1 MSKYSFKATAVATA
15 VTGALMAVSASAAT
29 ELVTSPALKQAFE
42 TSQKSKLE
50 QIKEVRSDA
59 YLVVLKQ
66 TTAADLI
73 EQGNYT
79 VDAARATYAAI
90 EQAQADL
97 SNELMQLDA
106 TAKIYGSTKLLAPA
120 LIVAASDATL
130 SAIKLNSNVAR
141 VLPLRDF
148 ELHVADVNDYIN
160 AAPVNESGNTAAGQK
175 VAVLDTGIDYT
186 HKVFGG
192 EGTVEAYEAAQADP
206 ASVSWPQGQVVGG
219 FDYMRNDADPI
230 ENDQDFPG
238 SDEGYTS
245 HGTSV
250 SHSVTGIAPDVELL
264 VYSVCGGGC
273 PFAAQVNALEAAM
286 DPNGDGDLSDR
297 ADVINMSLGGEFGD
311 TYTED
316 GTQYLIQRA
325 VRLGTNMVISAGN
338 DGDHP
343 FRIGGP
349 STTPNALSVGAMTH
363 PTLEQANPTA
373 MMAGVDVVVQPA
385 SFGPQGA
392 FEGSMVLG
400 EIVYPGDVAETED
413 VNEAEGCDGVDA
425 DNNPTN
431 PYAGMDFT
439 GKTVLIDRGS
449 CAFTEKVLN
458 AQEQGAEHVLIANN
472 NDDGTPAPMGGFD
485 AAVTIRSFGLT
496 FADGAAIKEAITAGS
511 TDTLDINIEMVNVAG
526 AVAGFSS
533 RGPSMDGLL
542 KPEITAPGTSI
553 MVAATGTQD
562 QLAPATGT
570 SFSGPITAG
579 AVALVREARP
589 ELSAHEVKAI
599 LMNTADLN
607 VTVDPVSLNP
617 DSPLAPISLIGAG
630 LVDVEKAIASPTVAM
645 VHHPEFDTKQA
656 ALSFGFDVLD
666 EVTSYTK
673 TVEVNNHSDE
683 DRMYEL
689 SMNARYANDA
699 ETGALSWDFPSELK
713 VPAGESVEFEVTVTI
728 DPARLPMWMLENPQ
742 SADDLVPRADAL
754 TMAEFDGAL
763 VFNDLFAPGENNL
776 QLVYHVL
783 PKAFVGGDLDMV
795 EMDGEKFVKVT
806 NTGYEPLNL
815 SAEMLIGSN
824 DRTDAPFNVKA
835 ASANLYGADW
845 CESGIM
851 LTATMQLAGELTHLR
866 QAGYE
871 FMFDADNDGVY
882 DFGIGNY
889 NDVGRSA
896 AVPGRSRTA
905 GGAVVD
911 GATQWA
917 IITGGAFHTTGGDS
931 VTLSACTEDLGLG
944 EMAFGDMFTVKAAT
958 GYASYTLGIWAET
971 DSLTGT
977 IPFGINP
984 ARFVNESGEEVREL
998 GMGESA
1004 YIDASWPVSVNNGLN
1019 QIVAVA
1025 DADMMDEVI
1034 ESRNNHA
1041 PMIEERQTFY
1051 TDENVELGTVIGML
1065 AHSDED
1071 GDIVDIMVSGT
1082 NLVDVN
1088 ANGEIVVTGEID
1100 YEYDRD
1106 FRFTATAVD
1115 AKGNYSDPVEVE
1127 IRVNNVKGGDDND
1140 DAFSGS
1146 LAWLALLAAPFAA
1159 LRRRKQK

>member
-15 VTGALMAVSASAAT
+15 VTGALMAASASAELAT
-29 ELVTSPALKQAFE
+29 NSSLNQAFE
-42 TSQKSKLE
+42 SSQKSKLE
-50 QIKEVRSDA
+50 QIQEVRSDA

-73 EQGNYT
+73 EQGNYSA
-79 VDAARATYAAI
+79 DAARATYAAI

-120 LIVAASDATL
+120 LIVAASDVTL

-148 ELHVADVNDYIN
+148 ELHVADVNEYLN
-160 AAPVNESGNTAAGQK
+160 AAPVNAGGNTAAGQK

-192 EGTVEAYEAAQADP
+192 EGTVEAYEAAQSDP
-206 ASVSWPQGQVVGG
+206 ASVAWPQGQVQGG
-219 FDYMRNDADPI
+219 YDFMRDDADPI
-230 ENDQDFPG
+230 ENDPNF
-238 SDEGYTS
+238 SEGDATS

-250 SHSVTGIAPDVELL
+250 SHSVTGIAPDVELF

-297 ADVINMSLGGEFGD
+297 VDVINMSLGGEFGD

-325 VRLGTNMVISAGN
+325 VRLGTNVVISAGN

-363 PTLEQANPTA
+363 PTLEEANPSATL
-373 MMAGVDVVVQPA
+373 AGEAVVVQPA

-400 EIVYPGDVAETED
+400 QIVYPGDNADTAD
-413 VNEAEGCDGVDA
+413 VNEAEGCDGDDGEGNA
-425 DNNPTN
+425 TN
-431 PYAGMDFT
+431 PFAGMDFT

-458 AQEQGAEHVLIANN
+458 AQEMGAEFVLIANAT
-472 NDDGTPAPMGGFD
+472 DDGTPAPMGGFD
-485 AAVTIRSFGLT
+485 ADVTIRSFGVN
-496 FADGAAIKEAITAGS
+496 FATGAAIKDAIKAAS
-511 TDTLDINIEMVNVAG
+511 EDTLEIKVEMVQVAG

-599 LMNTADLN
+599 LMNTANLN
-607 VTVDPVSLNP
+607 VTVDPLSLNP
-617 DSPLAPISLIGAG
+617 DADLAPISLIGAG
-630 LVDVEKAIASPTVAM
+630 LVDVEKAIASPAVAM
-645 VHHPEFDTKQA
+645 VHHPEYDTKQA
-656 ALSFGFDVLD
+656 ALSFGFDVLE

-689 SMNARYANDA
+689 SMDARYANDA
-699 ETGALSWDFPSELK
+699 ETGALTWDYPSELK

-728 DPARLPMWMLENPQ
+728 DPARLPEWMLENPQ
-742 SADDLVPRADAL
+742 TADDLVPRADAL

-763 VFNDLFAPGENNL
+763 VFNDLMAPGTNNL

-783 PKAFVGGDLDMV
+783 PKAFVGGELDMV
-795 EMDGEKFVKVT
+795 EMGTEKYIKFT
-806 NTGYEPLNL
+806 NTGFETISLNP
-815 SAEMLIGSN
+815 EMLIGADDS
-824 DRTDAPFNVKA
+824 TDKAFNVKA
-835 ASANLYGADW
+835 ASTNLYAVESCD
-845 CESGIM
+845 SGIM
-851 LTATMQLAGELTHLR
+851 MTATMQLSSELTHMR
-866 QAGYE
+866 QAGFE
-871 FMFDADNDGVY
+871 FMFDVDNNGVFDY
-882 DFGIGNY
+882 TIGNY

-905 GGAVVD
+905 LGAIVD
-911 GATQWA
+911 GNTQWA
-917 IITGGAFHTTGGDS
+917 IVSGPAFHTTGGDS
-931 VTLSACTEDLGLG
+931 VTLTACTEDLGLADAEFG
-944 EMAFGDMFTVKAAT
+944 DPITVAAVTGWASYSLGVYTPTDALVGTVAFGQSAAAMVNAA
-958 GYASYTLGIWAET
+958 GERVN
-971 DSLTGT
+971 SLA
-977 IPFGINP
+977 P
-984 ARFVNESGEEVREL
+984 
-998 GMGESA
+998 GESA
-1004 YIDASWPVSVNNGLN
+1004 YVMSDFPFAIGNGLN
-1019 QIVAVA
+1019 QIVETVGQ
-1025 DADMMDEVI
+1025 DAIDEVMA
-1034 ESRNNHA
+1034 SRDNNA

-1065 AHSDED
+1065 AHSDKD
-1071 GDIVDIMVSGT
+1071 GDIVDFMVSGT

-1088 ANGEIVVTGEID
+1088 EKGEIVVTGEID

-1115 AKGNYSDPVEVE
+1115 AKGNYSMPVEVE
-1127 IRVNNVKGGDDND
+1127 IRVNNVRGGDDND